1 LKPHLKV
8 SWCIAKVNAAFLAK
22 MEDVL
27 DVYAQPYEE
36 QYPVVCFDER
46 PCFLIEDT
54 LTPLPTQEGKIAKEH
69 YSYKKNGSCALL
81 AAIEPLA
88 GKRVAKVYEHRTKE
102 EYTQFMQQ
110 LSESYPQAKKI
121 IVVQDNLNT
130 HQSGSFYDHLPAD
143 QARALA
149 ERFEF
154 HYTPKGASWLNMIEI
169 EFSAL
174 SKQCLSRRIP
184 TKDILEQ
191 ELKAIV
197 AERNDQ
203 GIKIN
208 WQFSIQS
215 ARTKLNNKYAAVNT
229 ANLKFKQT

>member
-1 LKPHLKV
+1 MKPHLKV
-8 SWCIAKVNAAFLAK
+8 CWCIPKINGAFLAK

-27 DVYAQPYEE
+27 EVYGRPYEE

-54 LTPLPTQEGKIAKEH
+54 LTPLPTQEGKIAREH

-88 GKRVAKVYEHRTKE
+88 GKRMAQVYDQRTKA
-102 EYTQFMQQ
+102 EYMQFMQT
-110 LSESYPQAKKI
+110 LSQSYADAKKI

-130 HQSGSFYDHLPAD
+130 HQTASFYDQLPAD

-154 HYTPKGASWLNMIEI
+154 HYTPNGASWLNMIEV

-184 TKDILEQ
+184 TKEILEQ
-191 ELKAIV
+191 QLMAIV
-197 AERNDQ
+197 EQRNDK

-208 WQFSIQS
+208 WQFSIQT
-215 ARTKLNNKYAAVNT
+215 ARVKLNNRYTVVNT
-229 ANLKFKQT
+229 ANQKFKQT